1 MEAKKYCG
9 ALTCSEEFARFCDV
23 CQSPLCVSCTCSC
36 QSTIPKFALP
46 SLARGRSMNHHAEDE
61 EILME
66 PYEYLMQQPGKNVRG
81 ILADAFQHWLKIP
94 EARANAIK
102 EIITKLHN
110 ASLLVDDI
118 EDRSELRRGKPV
130 AHKIFGEAATINCAN
145 YMYFQAMNDARK
157 LENPRALH
165 FFISEMLNLHR
176 GQGMDIYW
184 RDNLVCPTL
193 DQYQTMIMDKT
204 GGLFRLAIHLMQS
217 FSENEADY
225 VPLANQLGLFFQIRD
240 DYANLQLDEYTL
252 HKSFCEDLTEGKF
265 SFPIIHCILSR
276 PHDRRLLNILKQ
288 HSEDVNLKKCAV
300 EIMRENG
307 SFDFTLRALKDL
319 DVTISAEIQRL
330 GGNAILSSLMKKL
343 GSDIFAAS
351 GATRP
356 TSDD

>member
-1 MEAKKYCG
+1 
-9 ALTCSEEFARFCDV
+9 
-23 CQSPLCVSCTCSC
+23 
-36 QSTIPKFALP
+36 
-46 SLARGRSMNHHAEDE
+46 
-61 EILME
+61 ME
-66 PYEYLMQQPGKNVRG
+66 PYEYLTKQPGKNVRG
-81 ILADAFQHWLKIP
+81 MLTDAFQHWLKIP
-94 EARANAIK
+94 EDCANAIK

-110 ASLLVDDI
+110 ASLLIDDI
-118 EDRSELRRGKPV
+118 EDHSDLRRGKPV

-157 LENPRALH
+157 LENPRALNY
-165 FFISEMLNLHR
+165 FISEMLNLHR

-193 DQYQTMIMDKT
+193 EQYQTMIMDKT

-217 FSENEADY
+217 FSDNQTDF

-276 PHDRRLLNILKQ
+276 PFDRRLLNILKQ

-300 EIMRENG
+300 EIMREAG
-307 SFDFTLRALKDL
+307 SFDFTLQALRNL
-319 DVTISAEIQRL
+319 DATIAEEIAKL
-330 GGNAILSSLMKKL
+330 GGNKILSALMKKL
-343 GSDIFAAS
+343 GSDIFAAKPPAAAAES
-351 GATRP
+351 E
-356 TSDD
+356 